1 MANGESEST
10 NCAPHSDNFQHLNNP
25 LIKQSSAS
33 LLTNPTSNNVKRTLR
48 STLSNASLSRY
59 RSSFRRNK
67 MNTRSMNSQYS
78 STSTFPLF
86 RHFYLMR
93 NSFTR
98 KRTRELSNK
107 NNDSSALAS
116 SRKRAYSSSRIEIS
130 QVLITVFITLV
141 CACLLILMIVLDM
154 VYLNDAVTSHI
165 NQQMIS
171 ISTKNSTTLCFRHPK
186 VCVMKGL
193 IIIIF
198 ICITVILC
206 YTILT
211 LYIRAKRHS
220 RLLERK
226 TNELEK
232 EKCLTE
238 KLLHEILP
246 PCVAKDLINGR
257 KAPAEYYESVTVYF
271 SDIVGFTIIAS
282 MCSPT
287 ETCDMLNRLYSIFDS
302 LLENFDVYK
311 VETIGDAYMVVSG
324 APKRNGDKH
333 PNEIANMSLALLR
346 CKQQVRV
353 PRTSAQLQLRI
364 GIHTGPVCAAVIGSK
379 MPRYCMFGDT
389 VNVASRMESSGLP
402 ERIHLSS
409 DTYKRLINRDQYI
422 FEDRGEIQIKGKGHM
437 CTYFL
442 LDKKSNQ
449 HVTKSRSNTL
459 TKTERESL

>member
-1 MANGESEST
+1 MVNGDCQSISR
-10 NCAPHSDNFQHLNNP
+10 ALLDNDSQHLNNGI
-25 LIKQSSAS
+25 IKQSTSS
-33 LLTNPTSNNVKRTLR
+33 LSTKSSTNNVQRILR
-48 STLSNASLSRY
+48 STMSNASLSRY
-59 RSSFRRNK
+59 RSSFRRGRIN
-67 MNTRSMNSQYS
+67 SGPVNSQCISPS
-78 STSTFPLF
+78 SFPLF

-93 NSFTR
+93 NAFTR
-98 KRTRELSNK
+98 RRTRELPNK
-107 NNDSSALAS
+107 INESDGLEST
-116 SRKRAYSSSRIEIS
+116 KKIHSSSRIEIS
-130 QVLITVFITLV
+130 HVLTTIFITI
-141 CACLLILMIVLDM
+141 ASAGLLIFMIFLDLA
-154 VYLNDAVTSHI
+154 YLNDAMPNPS
-165 NQQMIS
+165 NQPIIS
-171 ISTKNSTTLCFRHPK
+171 PSTKNNTSVCFRHPK

-193 IIIIF
+193 VIIVF
-198 ICITVILC
+198 IGITVTLC

-211 LYIRAKRHS
+211 LYIRARRHS

-226 TNELEK
+226 TDELEK

-282 MCSPT
+282 MCSPN

-389 VNVASRMESSGLP
+389 VNVANRMESSGLP

-409 DTYKRLINRDQYI
+409 DTYACLINRDQYT
-422 FEDRGEIQIKGKGHM
+422 FEDRGEIAVKGKGHM
-437 CTYFL
+437 RTYFL
-442 LDKKSNQ
+442 LDRKPIQ
-449 HVTKSRSNTL
+449 HVSKSRSNTL
-459 TKTERESL
+459 TKPERESL